1 MGLWENHG
9 GFQISMHLINL
20 SFTPGGGGGLA
31 FGGRGQGAC
40 LGKGSALSGEVGLGR
55 SSGGTGGISVGLLAW
70 DACSVEA
77 KDGDPCLASSLRML
91 PLKTLGVGLGVGREA
106 CWRWYLRLN
115 FLFFLTNRFTLTLFR
130 IMAMRFCLL
139 SQYMMIYIIFESR
152 NLIEQGNMGLMAFIE
167 QKCLCSQ

>member
-1 MGLWENHG
+1 M
-9 GFQISMHLINL
+9 
-20 SFTPGGGGGLA
+20 
-31 FGGRGQGAC
+31 
-40 LGKGSALSGEVGLGR
+40 GKGSALSGEVGLGR
-55 SSGGTGGISVGLLAW
+55 SSGGTKGISVGLLAS
-70 DACSVEA
+70 SVE
-77 KDGDPCLASSLRML
+77 DGDPCLASSLRML